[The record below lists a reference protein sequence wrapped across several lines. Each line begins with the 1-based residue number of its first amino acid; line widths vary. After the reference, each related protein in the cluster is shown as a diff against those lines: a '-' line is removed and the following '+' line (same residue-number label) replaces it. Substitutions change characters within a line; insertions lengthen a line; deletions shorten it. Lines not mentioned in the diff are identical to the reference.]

1 MAEARPQ
8 HKPCKWADILFTV
21 IFTIVMIL
29 TVIGHIKMEM
39 DGHSLGT
46 PEAPFIFYG
55 ALV

>member
-1 MAEARPQ
+1 VAEARPQ

-46 PEAPFIFYG
+46 PEAPFIF
-55 ALV
+55 